1 MIVDIHTHNQTEPD
15 NPAVRNLT
23 FSEAEKLFA
32 SDRKGLFSV
41 GVHPWFIN
49 EYSTE
54 SIKNLRIWSTDERL
68 FAIGE
73 CGLDKNVKIPLDQQI
88 LVFKEQIQLSEQ
100 VCKPL
105 IIHCVGFFNEL
116 FILKKEL
123 NPVQTWI
130 IHGFRGKPEL
140 AKQALRV
147 GCALSYGE
155 HYNPKSVWITP
166 LDKLFAET
174 DESSKT
180 IAEIFNQLA
189 KIKLCNIDELNAGYV
204 LLNSYLEHIIT

>member
-1 MIVDIHTHNQTEPD
+1 MLVDIHTYKQTD
-15 NPAVRNLT
+15 TGNPAVRNLT
-23 FSEAEKLFA
+23 FSEAEKLFS

-49 EYSTE
+49 EYSNETIE
-54 SIKNLRIWSTDERL
+54 NLRKWTKDERF

-73 CGLDKNVKIPLDQQI
+73 CGLDKNVKTCLDQQI

-100 VCKPL
+100 FHKPL
-105 IIHCVGFFNEL
+105 IIHCVGCFNEL
-116 FILKKEL
+116 FDLKKEL
-123 NPVQTWI
+123 NPVQIWI

-140 AKQALRV
+140 AKQALKA

-155 HYNPKSVWITP
+155 HYNPESVRVTP

-174 DESSKT
+174 DESSQK
-180 IAEIFNQLA
+180 IEEIYNQLA
-189 KIKLCNIDELNAGYV
+189 SIKLCNVDELNAGYV
-204 LLNSYLEHIIT
+204 LLKSLLNIL